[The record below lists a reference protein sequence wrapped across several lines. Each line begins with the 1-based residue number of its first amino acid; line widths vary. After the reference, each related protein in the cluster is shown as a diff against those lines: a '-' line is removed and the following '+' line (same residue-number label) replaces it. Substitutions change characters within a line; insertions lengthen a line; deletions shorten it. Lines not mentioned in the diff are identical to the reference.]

1 MFEIEKNPYLIPAN
15 PIQHTFL
22 VKPINNTHFY
32 SRMNSIIKI
41 LKTHDKPRNYFVLYS
56 RLKSSTEC

>member
-41 LKTHDKPRNYFVLYS
+41 LKTHDKPRNYFVLY
-56 RLKSSTEC
+56 